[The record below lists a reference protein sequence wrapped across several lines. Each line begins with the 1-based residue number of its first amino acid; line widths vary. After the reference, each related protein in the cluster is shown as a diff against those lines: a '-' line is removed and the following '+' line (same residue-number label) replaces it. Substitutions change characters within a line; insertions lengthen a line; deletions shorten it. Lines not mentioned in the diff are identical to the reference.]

1 MLKFT
6 GAGTRAGLSSKQRVN
21 EHSPRNPGFRQLM
34 KNHLFSEDPP
44 GQKFVAIGGGN
55 GLSTLL
61 SGLKRFVKSSDPQGF
76 GLESL
81 SAIVAVSD
89 DGGSSGRLRDELQM
103 LPPGDIRN
111 CMVALSEDSLLLSK
125 LFRHRFRGDGNLG
138 GHSFGNLFLAA
149 LTEITG
155 DFAEAVKISSEV
167 LASKGHIYPATVSD
181 VRLAAELFDGSTLK
195 GETNISK
202 VGGKIKRLYLE
213 PENCQPLPEAM
224 AAIYEADVITV
235 GPGSLFTS
243 LLPPLLVDGMA
254 DAIGASSAVKVFIT
268 NLMTQPGETDGLSAQ
283 MHMQVVKE
291 YAPGIDFDYVIV
303 NDHPV
308 SPKQAELY
316 AGEGA
321 EQIGVHGSISPE
333 TIEGAEIIYGNL
345 LDEGDMVRHHPE
357 KLAQVVLLCAVQ
369 AKNRSFGSP
378 GSRGKRTT
386 PSAETAATPPL

>member
-1 MLKFT
+1 
-6 GAGTRAGLSSKQRVN
+6 
-21 EHSPRNPGFRQLM
+21 M
-34 KNHLFSEDPP
+34 KHHLFSQDPL
-44 GQKFVAIGGGN
+44 GLKFVAIGGGN
-55 GLSTLL
+55 GLSMLL
-61 SGLKRFVKSSDPQGF
+61 SGLKRFVKAGGADDL
-76 GLESL
+76 GLETL

-111 CMVALSEDSLLLSK
+111 CMVALSEDSLTLSK
-125 LFRHRFRGDGNLG
+125 LFRHRFKGDGQLS

-155 DFAEAVKISSEV
+155 DFAEAIKISSEI

-181 VRLAAELFDGSTLK
+181 VRLAAELSDGSVVR

-202 VGGKIKRLYLE
+202 VGGRIKRLYLE
-213 PENCQPLPEAM
+213 PENCQPLPEAL
-224 AAIYEADVITV
+224 AAIHEADIITV
-235 GPGSLFTS
+235 GPGSLYTS
-243 LLPPLLVDGMA
+243 LLPPILVDGVSE
-254 DAIGASSAVKVFIT
+254 AIGASPAVKVFIC
-268 NLMTQPGETDGLSAQ
+268 NLMTQPGETDGLTARA
-283 MHMQVVKE
+283 HMEIVRH

-303 NDHPV
+303 NDYPV
-308 SPKQAELY
+308 NEIQAQKY

-345 LDEGDMVRHHPE
+345 LDEGEMVRHHPD

-369 AKNRSFGSP
+369 ARNALTGLAVK
-378 GSRGKRTT
+378 
-386 PSAETAATPPL
+386 